1 MSSSFANLDDVDV
14 RGKRVLVRADLNV
27 PMRDGRVTDLTR
39 IERSAETVRELMN
52 KGARVVVLSHF
63 DRPKGIRVPSMSL
76 RPVAAA
82 LAQALGGGRV
92 SFADDCVG
100 PTAQAA
106 VNSLGT
112 GGVVLLENLRFH
124 AGEEA
129 NDPAFAKA
137 LAANGDIYV
146 NDAFSCA
153 HRAHASTEA
162 LARLLP
168 AAAGRSM
175 QAELTALEK
184 ALAAPQRPV
193 AAVVGGA
200 KVSTKLDLLGN
211 LIQKVDVLVIG
222 GGMANTFLFA
232 RGVAVG
238 KSLCEREMAD
248 TARDIERKAKA
259 RGCEI
264 VLPTDVVIAG
274 EFKAGAP
281 SRTVP
286 AGQVPPDQMILD
298 LGPQTAAEIV
308 RRLGTCKTIVWNG
321 PLGAFEIPPFDA
333 CTNSVARAVAQMVQS
348 GKVLAVAGG
357 GDTVSALS
365 HAGVASKF
373 SYLSTAGGAFLEWL
387 EGKELPGVAAL
398 ARAQRPASAT
408 PPRPVSAPVVK
419 PIPVPVVTKA
429 TPPAKA
435 ATPAKAA
442 APAKPA
448 TAKAAPAKVAPAKV
462 APAKAAPAKAAPVM
476 KAAAKKAVKKAA
488 PAKKAPAKKAA
499 PAKRAAAPKKAAA
512 AKKPGTKKAP
522 IAKAANKK
530 SPAKKAA
537 LKKSPAKRPAAK
549 RPAPKKA
556 RASKAAAKS
565 VKKSARKAPVRAA
578 VKKGAR
584 KAPAKTP
591 RAPAKAKRK
600 AKASTRRKK

>member
-92 SFADDCVG
+92 SFADDCIG

-286 AGQVPPDQMILD
+286 VGQVPPDQMILD

-398 ARAQRPASAT
+398 MRAQRPASAT

-435 ATPAKAA
+435 A
-442 APAKPA
+442 
-448 TAKAAPAKVAPAKV
+448 
-462 APAKAAPAKAAPVM
+462 PAKAAPVK

-499 PAKRAAAPKKAAA
+499 PARRAAAPKKAAA

-537 LKKSPAKRPAAK
+537 LKKSPAKKPAAKKPAAK

>member
-27 PMRDGRVTDLTR
+27 PMRDGRVTDLTL

-92 SFADDCVG
+92 SFADDCIG

-286 AGQVPPDQMILD
+286 VGQVPPDQMILD

-398 ARAQRPASAT
+398 MRAQRPASAT

-429 TPPAKA
+429 TP
-435 ATPAKAA
+435 
-442 APAKPA
+442 
-448 TAKAAPAKVAPAKV
+448 
-462 APAKAAPAKAAPVM
+462 PAKAAPAKAAPVM

-499 PAKRAAAPKKAAA
+499 PARRAAAPKKAAA

-537 LKKSPAKRPAAK
+537 LKKSPAKKPAAN

>member
-92 SFADDCVG
+92 SFADDCIG

-286 AGQVPPDQMILD
+286 VGQVPPDQMILD

-333 CTNSVARAVAQMVQS
+333 CTNSVARAVAQMVQA

-398 ARAQRPASAT
+398 MRAQRPASAT

-419 PIPVPVVTKA
+419 PIPAPVVTKGA
-429 TPPAKA
+429 PPAKA

-448 TAKAAPAKVAPAKV
+448 AAKP
-462 APAKAAPAKAAPVM
+462 APAKAAPVKM
-476 KAAAKKAVKKAA
+476 AAAKKAVKKTA
-488 PAKKAPAKKAA
+488 PAKKAPAKKSA
-499 PAKRAAAPKKAAA
+499 PAKKATAPKKAAA
-512 AKKPGTKKAP
+512 AKKPGAKKAP
-522 IAKAANKK
+522 IAKAAKK
-530 SPAKKAA
+530 SPTKKAA
-537 LKKSPAKRPAAK
+537 LKKSPAKKPAAK

-584 KAPAKTP
+584 KAPAKAP